1 MGKHEFNIINKKS
14 IKTVRFSE
22 SELSEFSQTLR
33 SRVYGHF
40 KSTNTSKFATLPM
53 VVKSVLL
60 VFLYLVPLI
69 LITTGVASTTW
80 QMFLCFV
87 LAGLGM
93 AGVGMGV
100 MHDAIHGSYSRNP
113 TINKWV
119 GHTLDMV
126 GASSIVWKLQ
136 HNVLH
141 HSYTNID
148 EHDDDINAP
157 FFLRFSPNAPQNNL
171 HKYQHLYAW
180 FFYSLSTLSWVT
192 AKDFIR
198 LKRYYKKGLIKNEQE
213 YRKYLLKI
221 IAWKIGYFAVILG
234 LPLLFAP
241 FSAGMLLLGYLLMHF
256 VTGFTITMV
265 FQIAHIVEDVEFPMA
280 DSDGIVEG
288 ERILH
293 QLATTCNFAP
303 NNKVLFWF
311 IGGLNYQVEH
321 HLFPDICHI
330 HYREIA
336 PIVKATA
343 EEFNVPYHS
352 KPHFLS
358 AVLDHFKML
367 YVLGNMPKVEPVK
380 A

>member
-1 MGKHEFNIINKKS
+1 
-14 IKTVRFSE
+14 
-22 SELSEFSQTLR
+22 
-33 SRVYGHF
+33 
-40 KSTNTSKFATLPM
+40 M
-53 VVKSVLL
+53 VVKTILL
-60 VFLYLVPLI
+60 ISLFIVPFI
-69 LITTGVASTTW
+69 LITTGVASTTF
-80 QMFLCFV
+80 QMFACFV
-87 LAGLGM
+87 LSGFGM

-100 MHDAIHGSYSRNP
+100 MHDAIHGSYSKNK

-148 EHDDDINAP
+148 DHDDDINAP
-157 FFLRFSPNAPQNNL
+157 FFLRFSPNAPHNQL

-198 LKRYYKKGLIKNEQE
+198 LKRYYKKGLIKSEAE
-213 YRKYLLKI
+213 YKKTLLKL
-221 IAWKIGYFAVILG
+221 IAHKIAYFSVFLVLPLVFSPFSPGMIILG
-234 LPLLFAP
+234 
-241 FSAGMLLLGYLLMHF
+241 YILMHF

-265 FQIAHIVEDVEFPMA
+265 FQIAHIVEDVDFPLPNEF
-280 DSDGIVEG
+280 GIVEG

-303 NNKVLFWF
+303 NNTVLFWF

-321 HLFPDICHI
+321 HLFPDICHV
-330 HYREIA
+330 HYREISK
-336 PIVKATA
+336 IVKATA
-343 EEFNVPYHS
+343 EEYNVPYHS
-352 KPHFLS
+352 KPHFLL

-367 YVLGNMPKVEPVK
+367 YILGNNPKLEPVK